1 MFSLDYLHHQVI
13 HFPIALLSISIFFD
27 FLAIYFKNH
36 KLFFSGWCT
45 LLTGALL
52 SVVAII
58 TGFIADIV
66 YGHMSEPFPI
76 FQTHGST
83 QILSLIHIPSP
94 RDATLSRMPSS
105 AGKKKHIQRMK
116 RLCTSSDDYQ
126 VCLLP
131 PSPRTRDK
139 SGICLPS
146 SSFTIHIHL

>member
-83 QILSLIHIPSP
+83 QIIAAIFFI
-94 RDATLSRMPSS
+94 
-105 AGKKKHIQRMK
+105 G
-116 RLCTSSDDYQ
+116 LCLWRYSNN
-126 VCLLP
+126 
-131 PSPRTRDK
+131 
-139 SGICLPS
+139 
-146 SSFTIHIHL
+146 HIHTKPPAGYFILGVISVCILFYGSHLGAGLAGHY